1 MHDEYLMMYVLLP
14 VGVASNTDA
23 AYLAETF
30 AEAKCPTKVHS
41 VVCFIKFY
49 SRVIDILCN

>member
-1 MHDEYLMMYVLLP
+1 MHDEFLMIYVLLP
-14 VGVASNTDA
+14 AGVASNTDA

-41 VVCFIKFY
+41 IVCFIMLY
-49 SRVIDILCN
+49 SRVFDILYN